1 MAESSVGS
9 HLRAAPEPD
18 RSFLGFGKGLP
29 VDDVVVQLPSS
40 PSAGKASGMDLIVT
54 SCMLRFE
61 RT

>member
-1 MAESSVGS
+1 VGS

-18 RSFLGFGKGLP
+18 RPLIGFGKGLP
-29 VDDVVVQLPSS
+29 VDDVVVHLPSF

-54 SCMLRFE
+54 SCLPRFK